1 MIKILLLILFLFNF
15 DFKPVIKNKIMKD
28 KIIGVKIYEYNGD
41 FNNLFKKWEKIGI
54 NTVFASVELLSN
66 NEFKKFAKLNNISTF
81 VILPIFYDP
90 EELKKDPTLFA
101 ITHEGKKAKEGWVEF
116 VCPSRNNFIENKIQ
130 FIENFV
136 KENNPTGISLDFI
149 RYFVFWEK
157 VYPETDIDQL
167 PNTCFD
173 DSCLTG
179 FAKALKIS
187 FPKNERT
194 EIEKYHWI
202 KKNYYSQWVEWK
214 SDLIAKVVK
223 KIVKRVKK
231 INPAIKVNLHAVPW
245 RQKDFNGAIKKIVG
259 QDFKE
264 LAKYVDY
271 LSPMTY
277 SHMVKRKPE
286 WIHSVVK
293 DIKQE
298 SGTEIIPSIQVDVA
312 YLNDTLSVDEFEHC
326 ITESLK
332 EPSSGVIF
340 WNWKSLAADKNKLKL
355 VKKIK

>member
-1 MIKILLLILFLFNF
+1 MMKIFLILTFLLNF
-15 DFKPVIKNKIMKD
+15 GYLSKTNCKVMQS
-28 KIIGVKIYEYNGD
+28 KIIGVKIYSYNG
-41 FNNLFKKWEKIGI
+41 NFKKLFNEWKRIDI
-54 NTVFASVELLSN
+54 NTVFASVDLLSN
-66 NEFKKFAKLNNISTF
+66 NEFKKLAKLNNIKTF
-81 VILPIFYDP
+81 VILPIFYAP
-90 EELKKDPTLFA
+90 EELKKDSTLFA
-101 ITHEGKKAKEGWVEF
+101 ITKEGKKAKDEWVKF
-116 VCPSRNNFIENKIQ
+116 VCPSRNNFIENKIR

-149 RYFVFWEK
+149 RHFVFWEK
-157 VYPETDIDQL
+157 VYPETDINQL

-179 FAKALKIS
+179 FTKSLKIS

-194 EIEKYHWI
+194 EMEKYKWI
-202 KKNYYSQWVEWK
+202 KKNYYSQWMGWK
-214 SDLIAKVVK
+214 SDLITKVVK

-264 LAKYVDY
+264 LARYVDY
-271 LSPMTY
+271 ISPMTY

-286 WIHSVVK
+286 WIHSVVE
-293 DIKQE
+293 DIKKE
-298 SGTEIIPSIQVDVA
+298 SGSKIIPSIQVDVA

-340 WNWKSLAADKNKLKL
+340 WNWKSLAADKNKLEL
-355 VKKIK
+355 LERIK